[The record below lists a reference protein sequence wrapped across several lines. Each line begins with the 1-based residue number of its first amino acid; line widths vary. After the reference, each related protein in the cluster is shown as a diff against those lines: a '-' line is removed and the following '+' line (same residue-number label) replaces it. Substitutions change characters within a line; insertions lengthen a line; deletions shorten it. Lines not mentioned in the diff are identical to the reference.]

1 MKSSTLLLKILLENI
16 IKETGDLKGIV
27 PYDYNNGEFTTEE
40 GWKVIVKFSHIKEPD
55 YSYLNLPFRQ
65 KNVKAVEYTIEG
77 EQSQYKQTTYS
88 KLIKILKT
96 ISDITIEY
104 ISNNP
109 NLQSLIFFAANK
121 DPDQLLSNTDPQK
134 SAIYKAIILKQIS
147 QLGQKWIVKDIDIHT
162 SYNGFILYKKS

>member
-1 MKSSTLLLKILLENI
+1 MKSTTLSLKIILESI
-16 IKETGDLKGIV
+16 IKETGDLENII
-27 PYDYNNGEFTTEE
+27 PYDYINGEFITEE
-40 GWKVIVKFSHIKEPD
+40 GWKVVVKFSHIKEPD

-77 EQSQYKQTTYS
+77 EQSQYKKTTYS

-104 ISNNP
+104 INDNP
-109 NLQSLIFFAANK
+109 NLQALVFFAANK

-134 SAIYKAIILKQIS
+134 SAIYKAIVLKQIS
-147 QLGQKWIVKDIDIHT
+147 QLGQKWIIKDIDLHT
-162 SYNGFILYKKS
+162 SFNGFILYKK